1 MFVLLALHL
10 VVGVSIIAA
19 GRALGRRAFLVAAIP
34 AVAMCGYAITQAGGV
49 LDGTPVTE
57 SYTWISGLDLAIDLR
72 LDAFALAM
80 VALVSGIG
88 VLICVYS
95 LGYFADDHDDGQ
107 QQDEH
112 DNHGDAH
119 GEHDDDHEPPPAIG
133 RLAGVMVLFAGSMLG
148 VVLTDHLIALFIFW
162 ELTSVTSFLLIGNDD
177 RQARARVAANQAI
190 FITGAGGLV
199 LLAGLILIGQAGGTF
214 RLSELAADPPTG
226 GLVNAGLVCV
236 LIGAFTKSA
245 QAPFSSWLPMAM
257 VAPTPIS
264 AYLHSATMVKAG
276 VYLVARMAPLFA
288 LDGAWRPLVLIV
300 GAVTMVIGGLRSMRQ
315 HDLKLLLAYGT
326 VSQLGFMMLLFGAGE
341 YHIAEAGIVLL
352 LAHAAFKA
360 ALFMVVG
367 IVDHTLGTRDIRHIG
382 RLGRGWRPVLIV
394 GAISAASMAGLP
406 PLLGFISKEKALDG
420 YLEHA
425 DFAGGTVVLAVIVV
439 SSVFTFAYSA
449 RFVLGLFGV
458 FFEAPAD
465 GAAADAAHH
474 VERSSAA
481 DHHHTPTVLFWAPA
495 AVLATFTVV
504 AGIAPVIVDHLVE
517 AATVALYPGTEPKP
531 VELWSGF
538 TAAFALS
545 LLIIGTGIVL
555 AVARTPVEELQR
567 RASKV
572 LAPVPS
578 GEEGFVAVLAG
589 ITGTA
594 RRVTATLQNGSLP
607 IYVAV
612 IVLVAIVAPLTGFA
626 TAFDSLPEWVATPA
640 HVVIVAVITAAALG
654 ASIVRHRIAAALMLG
669 AVGYAMAGL
678 YVAQGAPDLALTQ
691 FSIETLSTVLFVLVL
706 RFLPRSWSIRAPAIA
721 NPLRLAVSAIVG
733 VGIFIFAIVASE
745 SRDDVPQP
753 SMSEEMVDAALPEGK
768 GHNVV
773 NIILVDFRGWD
784 TMGEISVLVVAAV
797 GAVSLARMGRR
808 RSDTE
813 APVFEEEVEVGD
825 PDATSL
831 ESGADD
837 DELDDDHA
845 NGLEGSEGR
854 R

>member
-19 GRALGRRAFLVAAIP
+19 GRVLGRRAFLVAAIP
-34 AVAMCGYAITQAGGV
+34 AVAMCGYAIVHAGGV

-95 LGYFADDHDDGQ
+95 LGYFAEHHDERADHDDDHDD
-107 QQDEH
+107 
-112 DNHGDAH
+112 
-119 GEHDDDHEPPPAIG
+119 PPPAIG

-177 RQARARVAANQAI
+177 RQPRARVAANQAI

-214 RLSELAADPPTG
+214 RLSELAANPPTG

-276 VYLVARMAPLFA
+276 VYLVARLAPLFA
-288 LDGAWRPLVLIV
+288 LDGAWRPLVLTV

-367 IVDHTLGTRDIRHIG
+367 IIDHTLGTRDIRHIG
-382 RLGRGWRPVLIV
+382 RLGPGWRPVLIV
-394 GAISAASMAGLP
+394 GVISAASMAGVP

-425 DFAGGTVVLAVIVV
+425 DFTGGTAVLTVIVV
-439 SSVFTFAYSA
+439 ASVFTFAYSA
-449 RFVLGLFGV
+449 RFVLGLFGMYH
-458 FFEAPAD
+458 EGPLDDAAAD
-465 GAAADAAHH
+465 SLDHGAAAHH
-474 VERSSAA
+474 G
-481 DHHHTPTVLFWAPA
+481 HTPTVLFWAPA
-495 AVLATFTVV
+495 ALLAAFTLA

-517 AATVALYPGTEPKP
+517 AATIALYPGTEPKP

-545 LLIIGTGIVL
+545 LVIIWTGIAL
-555 AVARTPVEELQR
+555 AAARAPVEEFQR
-567 RASKV
+567 RASKI
-572 LAPVPS
+572 LAPLPS

-612 IVLVAIVAPLTGFA
+612 IVLVAILAPLTGFA
-626 TAFDSLPEWVATPA
+626 TAFESLPEWVGTPV
-640 HVVIVAVITAAALG
+640 HVVIVVIITAAALG

-808 RSDTE
+808 RSDRD
-813 APVFEEEVEVGD
+813 APVFEEEVEVGEGSSAGESD
-825 PDATSL
+825 PDAA
-831 ESGADD
+831 GAGAVRPRG
-837 DELDDDHA
+837 E
-845 NGLEGSEGR
+845 R
-854 R
+854 